1 MARVV
6 EFVCNESF
14 RLLSLQVDLVV
25 SNLFVDNLRRWSSF
39 LMSDVFTAYDKL
51 VRGTSP
57 KMKNVIIFKALL
69 VLSIISSWSG
79 QLGSFPFS

>member
-57 KMKNVIIFKALL
+57 KMKNVIIFNALL
-69 VLSIISSWSG
+69 VLFIISSWSG
-79 QLGSFPFS
+79 QLGSFPLS